1 MVQCNKI
8 DVKISNQMLKI
19 KVSRKQYAAKV
30 VRSLSSNM
38 ISDGEFI
45 IPYKLLLTDRQ
56 LSNFC

>member
-1 MVQCNKI
+1 MVHCNKI

>member
-45 IPYKLLLTDRQ
+45 IPYKLLLTGRQ

>member
-1 MVQCNKI
+1 
-8 DVKISNQMLKI
+8 MLKI

-30 VRSLSSNM
+30 VWSLSSNM

-56 LSNFC
+56 VSNFCWPFENHPSGDVKLS

>member
-1 MVQCNKI
+1 
-8 DVKISNQMLKI
+8 MLKI

-56 LSNFC
+56 LSNFCWPFENHPSGDVKVS